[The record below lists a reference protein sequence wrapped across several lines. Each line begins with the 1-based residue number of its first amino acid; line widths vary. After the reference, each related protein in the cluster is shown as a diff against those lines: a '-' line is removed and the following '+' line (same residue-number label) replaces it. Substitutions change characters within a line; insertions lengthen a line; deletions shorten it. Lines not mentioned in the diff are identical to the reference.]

1 MRLCQDKKVENM
13 QLSQKIKEA
22 RLNKGWKQD
31 DLAKFSGVSLGSI
44 KRYETNNGNI
54 TYSNLEKIANA
65 LGIKVS
71 NFISLKDKKDV
82 SQSKEN
88 LSPNIKNMS
97 LNMSL
102 NHSNLKNS
110 QVEQIKNDQI
120 YIRQL
125 SSSVGAGESVD
136 IDGIEIYDTDILVPF
151 SQMLFKVRPKNTDR
165 VRCMKVDGYSM
176 VPMLFPD
183 SWVIADVTAS
193 FAGDGLY
200 IINYCGNFMVKLL
213 QKSPNGVLHIKS
225 VNKDYESYDIGP
237 DDDVNVY
244 IVGKV
249 LRCVI

>member
-1 MRLCQDKKVENM
+1 MELSLRMKEYRDYYGWTQSDLSEKSGISISTIKKYEAGAVEN
-13 QLSQKIKEA
+13 
-22 RLNKGWKQD
+22 
-31 DLAKFSGVSLGSI
+31 F
-44 KRYETNNGNI
+44 
-54 TYSNLEKIANA
+54 TY
-65 LGIKVS
+65 
-71 NFISLKDKKDV
+71 
-82 SQSKEN
+82 EN
-88 LSPNIKNMS
+88 LKKISSAFNVSPSDFLDEFLSVNVSDNRKKMS
-97 LNMSL
+97 VNVSDK
-102 NHSNLKNS
+102 SINLKNS
-110 QVEQIKNDQI
+110 QLEQIKNDQI

-136 IDGIEIYDTDILVPF
+136 IDGIEVYDTDILVPF

-183 SWVIADVTAS
+183 SWVIADVTAT

-237 DDDVNVY
+237 DDDVQVY

>member
-1 MRLCQDKKVENM
+1 MELSLRMKEYRDYYGWTQSDLSEKSGISISTIKKYEAGAVEN
-13 QLSQKIKEA
+13 
-22 RLNKGWKQD
+22 
-31 DLAKFSGVSLGSI
+31 F
-44 KRYETNNGNI
+44 
-54 TYSNLEKIANA
+54 TY
-65 LGIKVS
+65 
-71 NFISLKDKKDV
+71 
-82 SQSKEN
+82 EN
-88 LSPNIKNMS
+88 LKKISSAFNVSPSDFLDEFLSVNVSDNRKKMS
-97 LNMSL
+97 VNVSDK
-102 NHSNLKNS
+102 SINLKNS
-110 QVEQIKNDQI
+110 QLEQIKNDQI

-136 IDGIEIYDTDILVPF
+136 IDGIEVYDTDILVPF

-237 DDDVNVY
+237 DDDVQVY

>member
-1 MRLCQDKKVENM
+1 MSDNRKKMSVNVSDK
-13 QLSQKIKEA
+13 
-22 RLNKGWKQD
+22 
-31 DLAKFSGVSLGSI
+31 SI
-44 KRYETNNGNI
+44 
-54 TYSNLEKIANA
+54 
-65 LGIKVS
+65 
-71 NFISLKDKKDV
+71 
-82 SQSKEN
+82 
-88 LSPNIKNMS
+88 
-97 LNMSL
+97 
-102 NHSNLKNS
+102 NLKNS
-110 QVEQIKNDQI
+110 QLEQIKNDQI

-151 SQMLFKVRPKNTDR
+151 SQMLFKVHPKNTDR

-237 DDDVNVY
+237 DDDVQVY

>member
-1 MRLCQDKKVENM
+1 MELSLRMKEYRDYYGWTQSDLSEKSGISISTIKKYEAGAVEN
-13 QLSQKIKEA
+13 
-22 RLNKGWKQD
+22 
-31 DLAKFSGVSLGSI
+31 F
-44 KRYETNNGNI
+44 
-54 TYSNLEKIANA
+54 TY
-65 LGIKVS
+65 
-71 NFISLKDKKDV
+71 
-82 SQSKEN
+82 EN
-88 LSPNIKNMS
+88 LKKISSAFNVSPSDFLDEFLSVNVSDKSI
-97 LNMSL
+97 
-102 NHSNLKNS
+102 NLKSS
-110 QVEQIKNDQI
+110 QLEQIKNDQI

-237 DDDVNVY
+237 DDDVQVY